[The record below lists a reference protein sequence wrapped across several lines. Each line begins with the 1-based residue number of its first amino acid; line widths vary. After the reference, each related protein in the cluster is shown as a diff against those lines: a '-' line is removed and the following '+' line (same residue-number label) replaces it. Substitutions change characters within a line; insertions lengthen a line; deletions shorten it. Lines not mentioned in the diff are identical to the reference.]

1 MHIIEYINFK
11 IRPLIFVFL
20 QDPDIRDIC
29 SIYGSQALNY
39 YIVSCLQFKTYDI
52 DILVNNKYGETNITT
67 RVGSKLVDWLNM
79 QLGDEFR
86 RLFPHKSFSITGT
99 TSPLNIKNTVKLFI
113 GNKPLIDISEE
124 EHIDSTNSEL
134 YPDVITSEE
143 YKIKSFEWLILNII
157 NILKNR
163 TEFNNHIWDKTV
175 CKAQRILFI
184 LNHKET
190 NTILNYNFNPLFK
203 KNILLLA
210 QLVEFNR
217 TIYYSDSLYEQK
229 CMQLEDINNQLT
241 QIKHQLEFK
250 KVHIKTVTKI
260 NQAELKS
267 LQCKCVSLESQIE
280 NEFNAHIDTKKKV
293 QDYMKLTISQQKKID
308 VLEKINNKLQLEK
321 KQLLL
326 SNNKLFNNNTKY
338 KDKYSKLKEKYKF
351 QNIEKI
357 IYEIEEKYK
366 KYIIDKMSI
375 LANTNKQLQVKLDK
389 LGYEFMNFTK
399 KTKHST
405 KLLLQKDKL
414 ISDYLKK
421 IKFSKEAEEKAKL
434 LCRRNLIENVAL
446 KNKIILL
453 RNNIFENSN
462 EYLNILQ
469 SQRVDTDSLQYT
481 KFVDFCDK
489 LKVVL
494 Q

>member
-20 QDPDIRDIC
+20 QNPDIRDIC

-39 YIVSCLQFKTYDI
+39 YIVPYLQFKTYDV

-67 RVGSKLVDWLNM
+67 RVGSELVNWLNM

-86 RLFPHKSFSITGT
+86 RLFPNKSFSITGT
-99 TSPLNIKNTVKLFI
+99 TNHLNIKNTVKLFI

-124 EHIDSTNSEL
+124 EHIDSRNSQL
-134 YPDVITSEE
+134 YPDVITSEG

-163 TEFNNHIWDKTV
+163 TEFNNHIWDKTI
-175 CKAQRILFI
+175 CKAQRILFM
-184 LNHKET
+184 LNHKGIT
-190 NTILNYNFNPLFK
+190 TILNYNFNPLFQ

-210 QLVEFNR
+210 QLVEFNK

-241 QIKHQLEFK
+241 QIKNKLDFK
-250 KVHIKTVTKI
+250 EVQINTVTEI
-260 NQAELKS
+260 NQAELES
-267 LQCKCVSLESQIE
+267 LQCKCISLELKIQ
-280 NEFNAHIDTKKKV
+280 NELEIHKETTRKV
-293 QDYMKLTISQQKKID
+293 KDYMKLTTSQQKKIH
-308 VLEKINNKLQLEK
+308 VLEKINNKLLLEK

-351 QNIEKI
+351 QNIEKVM
-357 IYEIEEKYK
+357 YEIEEKYK
-366 KYIIDKMSI
+366 KYITEKMSI
-375 LANTNKQLQVKLDK
+375 LTNTNKQLQLKLDK
-389 LGYEFMNFTK
+389 IGHEFTSFSK
-399 KTKHST
+399 KSKHST
-405 KLLLQKDKL
+405 KLLLQKDKI
-414 ISDYLKK
+414 ISDYIKK
-421 IKFSKEAEEKAKL
+421 IKLSKEAEEKAKL
-434 LCRRNLIENVAL
+434 LYKRNLIENVNL
-446 KNKIILL
+446 QNKHELL
-453 RNNIFENSN
+453 RNNILENSN
-462 EYLNILQ
+462 EYFNILQ
-469 SQRVDTDSLQYT
+469 TQQVGTDSLQYT
-481 KFVDFCDK
+481 KFTEFCEK
-489 LKVVL
+489 LKVIL